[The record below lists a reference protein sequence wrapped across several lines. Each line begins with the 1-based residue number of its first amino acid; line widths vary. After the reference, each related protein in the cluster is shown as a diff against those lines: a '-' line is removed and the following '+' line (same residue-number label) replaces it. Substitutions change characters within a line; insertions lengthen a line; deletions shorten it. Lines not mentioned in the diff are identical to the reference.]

1 MDAVLGV
8 EGRQGRLTRAGLLAV
23 SRCAAAAVL
32 LALVLA
38 GCGTPPPMPTQA
50 DDTRSISEY
59 QLGSGDR
66 LRVIVFGEADLSG
79 EFDVDGTGVVAFPL
93 IGQVDAAGLTV
104 RQFEMRVAE
113 KLSDGYLMDPRVSAE
128 VLNYRPFYIYGE
140 VETPGEYPYTTGM
153 TVVNAVAVA
162 GGYTYRANTGTVYI
176 SRDEG
181 GEVAYPVSP
190 QVKISPGDVVRV
202 PERYF

>member
-1 MDAVLGV
+1 MDARRGI
-8 EGRQGRLTRAGLLAV
+8 EGGQGRLTGAGFLAI
-23 SRCAAAAVL
+23 SRWAAATVT

-38 GCGTPPPMPTQA
+38 GCGTPPMPTPA
-50 DDTRSISEY
+50 DNVRPISEY

-66 LRVIVFGEADLSG
+66 LRVIVFGEVDLSG

-104 RQFEMRVAE
+104 RQFETRVAE
-113 KLSDGYLMDPRVSAE
+113 KLSDGYLVDPKVSAE

-140 VETPGEYPYTTGM
+140 VETPGEYPYTNGM
-153 TVVNAVAVA
+153 TVLNAVAVA

-190 QVKISPGDVVRV
+190 QVKISPGDVVRI